1 MPDTI
6 TLIKKKFKSWEAGWE
21 TRIVE
26 YQTTM
31 ESYSDK
37 FLFNIP
43 NDV

>member
-6 TLIKKKFKSWEAGWE
+6 TLIKKLKSWEAGWE

-26 YQTTM
+26 YQTTL

-37 FLFNIP
+37 FHINIP
-43 NDV
+43 NVA